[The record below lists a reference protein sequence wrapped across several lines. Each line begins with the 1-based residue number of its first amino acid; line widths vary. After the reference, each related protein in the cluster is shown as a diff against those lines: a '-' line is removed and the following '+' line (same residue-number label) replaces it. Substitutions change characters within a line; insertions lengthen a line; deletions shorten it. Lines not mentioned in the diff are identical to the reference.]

1 MFLVFSFVILLAFLV
16 LRSAW
21 FLFFSFF
28 CCVFSGGLV
37 VLVCFAGRE
46 KTTERITEGRGIDM
60 AAVAGGGD
68 GGVCNSVHDAARSG
82 NVEEVARFC
91 DETTEAVNA
100 RDRHSRTPY
109 PALMV

>member
-1 MFLVFSFVILLAFLV
+1 
-16 LRSAW
+16 
-21 FLFFSFF
+21 
-28 CCVFSGGLV
+28 
-37 VLVCFAGRE
+37 
-46 KTTERITEGRGIDM
+46 M

>member
-1 MFLVFSFVILLAFLV
+1 MV
-16 LRSAW
+16 
-21 FLFFSFF
+21 FLFFS
-28 CCVFSGGLV
+28 CVFFGGLV
-37 VLVCFAGRE
+37 VWLFCGEGEDDGEDHGR
-46 KTTERITEGRGIDM
+46 TGMDM
-60 AAVAGGGD
+60 AAVAGGG
-68 GGVCNSVHDAARSG
+68 VRNSVHDAARSG

>member
-21 FLFFSFF
+21 FFRFSFV
-28 CCVFSGGLV
+28 VFFLV
-37 VLVCFAGRE
+37 VWLFCGEGEDDGEDHGR
-46 KTTERITEGRGIDM
+46 TEIDM

>member
-1 MFLVFSFVILLAFLV
+1 MFCGQRGFFFSPVV
-16 LRSAW
+16 
-21 FLFFSFF
+21 LFFWVVWLFWLF
-28 CCVFSGGLV
+28 CGEGEDDGEDH
-37 VLVCFAGRE
+37 GR
-46 KTTERITEGRGIDM
+46 TGIDM